1 MHALFGSTPHNELR
15 SIGKGY
21 TLFYSLENLPFP
33 DPIDSL
39 CERVS
44 GLLRKTPVLRW
55 KLIEGQHEDLISV
68 ERVFG
73 YRVFVWLMNWSENS
87 VSMKLDAM
95 EAKYRIEE
103 WGLKAEK
110 YAG

>member
-1 MHALFGSTPHNELR
+1 M
-15 SIGKGY
+15 
-21 TLFYSLENLPFP
+21 
-33 DPIDSL
+33 
-39 CERVS
+39 
-44 GLLRKTPVLRW
+44 
-55 KLIEGQHEDLISV
+55 